1 MKNLFVLLLLIIGAL
16 SSSAQD
22 NPKTKNIDRN
32 INVLLDSLS
41 KVYRVKVGAVIVDNY
56 TNLRITSI
64 SYVKN
69 GELISKVI
77 KTEKNPP
84 KRDILSNY

>member
-41 KVYRVKVGAVIVDNY
+41 KVYRVKVGAVIVAVPL
-56 TNLRITSI
+56 TT
-64 SYVKN
+64 VQ
-69 GELISKVI
+69 VPVPVFV
-77 KTEKNPP
+77 NPP
-84 KRDILSNY
+84 VPVFNPPEKEPPVVPPKVSV